1 MDAQTCLKKLQCVG
15 VLNFSTVGLDGTPQA
30 RCISAIHYTS
40 DALYFFTARGKEF
53 CRELLHDGQ
62 VQILAYTR
70 YKEMIR
76 VSAKAVPVPEAE
88 QKRCIALIFQEQP
101 YLSNVYPGAT
111 REIGIVFVV
120 RDMRIEYFHLGVKPI
135 LRVTYTLGK
144 GKHDQQHQKRS
155 CTQCQKLPESRCMP
169 VQWWQHHIKHSEYVQ
184 CIYRNQKIYIFL
196 HCLSLAFEF
205 VINISYSGLF
215 VHCFPYKFVFQTTT
229 LALCC
234 ANISV
239 TS

>member
-88 QKRCIALIFQEQP
+88 QKRCIDLIFQEQP

-111 REIGIVFVV
+111 REIGIVFVA
-120 RDMRIEYFHLGVKPI
+120 RDIRIEYFHLGVKPI
-135 LRVTYTLGK
+135 FRETYTLGK
-144 GKHDQQHQKRS
+144 GKRTPKGYEITGESSAAGNALRS
-155 CTQCQKLPESRCMP
+155 VRSNALHREHPTASHRSTACIAEIASSSVPYRPSRKKFE
-169 VQWWQHHIKHSEYVQ
+169 VQYEWQRKTAAPARKEG
-184 CIYRNQKIYIFL
+184 RDN
-196 HCLSLAFEF
+196 A
-205 VINISYSGLF
+205 
-215 VHCFPYKFVFQTTT
+215 
-229 LALCC
+229 
-234 ANISV
+234 
-239 TS
+239 